1 MAKIDLLMNEDFHDY
16 LKALAGESKAYT
28 RRLIDGNES
37 PDYFRGGMDMLKQ
50 VLKCPLK
57 LATSEKE
64 RELAGALVKRSYD
77 EFEARLLRSYLVPE
91 EE

>member
-1 MAKIDLLMNEDFHDY
+1 M
-16 LKALAGESKAYT
+16 
-28 RRLIDGNES
+28 
-37 PDYFRGGMDMLKQ
+37 
-50 VLKCPLK
+50 